1 MAKMQGEQEHKAER
15 ASERRTSSAQ
25 KTFSSVGMTFMKQM
39 NGMVAE
45 LNSTRCNFIR
55 CIKPN
60 YQMEVGVFD
69 VQYSVL
75 QLRHTGM
82 LQCCELLKHGYPTRI
97 GYAEIRER
105 YAPPLPNHSP
115 NPSPSPHRCR

>member
-1 MAKMQGEQEHKAER
+1 MYTIYICIYLQ
-15 ASERRTSSAQ
+15 
-25 KTFSSVGMTFMKQM
+25 
-39 NGMVAE
+39 VAE

-75 QLRHTGM
+75 QLRCVTLTM
-82 LQCCELLKHGYPTRI
+82 YTYTRRR
-97 GYAEIRER
+97 AVQRAAAAVR
-105 YAPPLPNHSP
+105 
-115 NPSPSPHRCR
+115 